1 MVYMLLTAFSKP
13 DTQSYETWDKMY
25 NNIQCCHWE
34 IGNKEGDFIVEISNF
49 SKTNINFLPGD
60 TKSGW
65 IHGSCQ
71 KRQYLGAL
79 DLYQIIMC
87 FWQGNIQLTRVSAGK
102 RQKKNTG
109 TVGEQHHDLWP
120 HSIVKGTWCCS
131 IMPSISFLNK
141 LSIRLA
147 SLRKINHQ
155 IVTISTWKLC
165 RHYGTV
171 CTIMYM
177 LWRH

>member
-1 MVYMLLTAFSKP
+1 
-13 DTQSYETWDKMY
+13 MY

-49 SKTNINFLPGD
+49 SKIKIRFLPGD

-65 IHGSCQ
+65 IHGPCQ
-71 KRQYLGAL
+71 KHQCLGAL

-87 FWQGNIQLTRVSAGK
+87 FWQGNIQLTQVISRKATEKEYRECGGATSWPMTPFNSQRYVVLLNHALKLISTLIRVA
-102 RQKKNTG
+102 NLT
-109 TVGEQHHDLWP
+109 
-120 HSIVKGTWCCS
+120 
-131 IMPSISFLNK
+131 
-141 LSIRLA
+141 
-147 SLRKINHQ
+147 KIIHQ
-155 IVTISTWKLC
+155 IVTISAWKLC

-171 CTIMYM
+171 CTIMYT